1 MKSPRFNLIKKSS
14 YSTIRNRIRLS
25 KTPGNKI
32 KVLYLKK
39 KIASPI
45 CNNDKIKIKGV
56 KIAGLRKFSHFCKRK
71 KKVSRAYGGCLSAH
85 SVKERIKKAFLI
97 EEQGMFK
104 KYPFLGMAETIKK
117 KQKGNK
123 KNFSVKAKSN

>member
-1 MKSPRFNLIKKSS
+1 MRSHRFHLIKKSS
-14 YSTIRNRIRLS
+14 YSTTRNRVRLS

-32 KVLYLKK
+32 KILYLKK
-39 KIASPI
+39 KISSPI

-85 SVKERIKKAFLI
+85 SVRERIKKAFLI
-97 EEQGMFK
+97 EEQGMIK
-104 KYPFLGMAETIKK
+104 KYPLISELFKQRNKNIVIKK
-117 KQKGNK
+117 ISPLK
-123 KNFSVKAKSN
+123 KKFT